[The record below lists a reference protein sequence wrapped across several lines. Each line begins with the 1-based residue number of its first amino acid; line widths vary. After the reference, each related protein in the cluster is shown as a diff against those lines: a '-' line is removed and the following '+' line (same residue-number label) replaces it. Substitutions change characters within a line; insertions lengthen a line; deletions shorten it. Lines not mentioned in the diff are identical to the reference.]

1 MNTKSVRRHTPT
13 RSAVKAK
20 PKKPRV
26 HAEHA
31 PSAELVA
38 SRLAAL
44 DLTSIPW
51 FREDIDLT
59 PPDGGPEVFGP
70 PVYRAPRRRS

>member
-1 MNTKSVRRHTPT
+1 MNTKSLRHHTAT
-13 RSAVKAK
+13 RSAVKTK
-20 PKKPRV
+20 PGKARV
-26 HAEHA
+26 RAEQP

-44 DLTSIPW
+44 DLTSLPW
-51 FREDIDLT
+51 FREGVDLT

-70 PVYRAPRRRS
+70 PVYRGPRRQG